1 MDGEQEQEGLGQSTP
16 DRIRCTA
23 TTLATRLVGGEG
35 LAKEGAEGHNK
46 ETSGPV
52 SVLCGWCYA
61 GSGLVLGVGSGGGG
75 GGSGE

>member
-1 MDGEQEQEGLGQSTP
+1 MDGEQELGQSKP
-16 DRIRCTA
+16 GYIRDTA

-35 LAKEGAEGHNK
+35 LAKESAEGHNK

-61 GSGLVLGVGSGGGG
+61 GSGLVLDVGSGGGG
-75 GGSGE
+75 GSGE